1 MSVGKIP
8 FDKACE
14 ETVNKETETPGGTKG
29 FRLKTNFTYLAYP
42 LLLVRHRASTKAFHR
57 TPFIAIFSTSPHVFP
72 MPLQLSVMTVRHQD
86 SFGLQVISFSL
97 ENSISLLL
105 SEEVFCGRSIST
117 SFHFHFLCFILLHLP
132 VQIFSANSSSFVM
145 IYGQNIP
152 SIWRSLLLTNVCILE
167 SRVLVSR
174 QVSDP

>member
-1 MSVGKIP
+1 MKRQWTRRRKLLEASRALDSRLTLLTWLNPLCPSWGIGPQQKPSTGLCSSQSSRPHPMSSR
-8 FDKACE
+8 C
-14 ETVNKETETPGGTKG
+14 
-29 FRLKTNFTYLAYP
+29 
-42 LLLVRHRASTKAFHR
+42 
-57 TPFIAIFSTSPHVFP
+57 
-72 MPLQLSVMTVRHQD
+72 LSSSLMTVRHQD
-86 SFGLQVISFSL
+86 SFGLHFLFPWEFHFIATQEVFSL
-97 ENSISLLL
+97 TFLNVWPI
-105 SEEVFCGRSIST
+105 
-117 SFHFHFLCFILLHLP
+117 HFHFLRFILLHLP